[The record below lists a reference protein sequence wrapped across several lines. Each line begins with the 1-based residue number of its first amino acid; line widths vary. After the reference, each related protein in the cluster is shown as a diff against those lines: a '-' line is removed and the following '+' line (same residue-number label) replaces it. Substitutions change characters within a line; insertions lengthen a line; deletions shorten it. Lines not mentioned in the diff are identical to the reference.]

1 MAKRVGHVRGVGTS
15 ELGQSYPKLADL
27 KDYHVYIRC
36 VYNYIIRIFCM
47 QRKIIGENVSWPF
60 FFILISGPPITLLV
74 VFPFNQNYLKD
85 LSATCRALWFVDNI
99 IKISIGIFIL
109 FSLLS

>member
-1 MAKRVGHVRGVGTS
+1 MYTYGVCIITSFVFFVCKDHWRKRFMA
-15 ELGQSYPKLADL
+15 L
-27 KDYHVYIRC
+27 
-36 VYNYIIRIFCM
+36 
-47 QRKIIGENVSWPF
+47 